1 MLIKHNT
8 LEEQKTMESKT
19 TYFENIGK
27 ENTEQTLSIAKHR
40 ANELGV
46 KTVVIASTTGE
57 TAVKALDVFYGLNLI
72 VVSHTAG
79 FKNPDIQEFTEENRK
94 IVEGKGVPIV
104 TSTHVFGGLDRAM
117 RQGSI
122 PETRFTYVI
131 GDIVA
136 ATLGI
141 FGHGMKVACE
151 IAVMAADAGLV
162 RCDED
167 IISVAGTGAIGGS
180 DTAIIIQPAN
190 AHRFFDIKVKEILC
204 KPRRATGAGD
214 IFGNKG

>member
-1 MLIKHNT
+1 
-8 LEEQKTMESKT
+8 MESKT

-27 ENTEQTLSIAKHR
+27 ENTEPTLIIAKQR

-57 TAVKALDVFYGLNLI
+57 TAVKALQTFDGLNLI
-72 VVSHTAG
+72 IVSHTAG
-79 FKNPDIQEFTEENRK
+79 FKNPDVQEFTEENRK
-94 IVEGKGVPIV
+94 LVEGKGVPII

-122 PETRFTYVI
+122 PEARFTYVT

-141 FGHGMKVACE
+141 LGHGMKVACE

-167 IISVAGTGAIGGS
+167 VIAIAGNGKAGGS
-180 DTAIIIQPAN
+180 DTAIVIQPAN
-190 AHRFFDIKVKEILC
+190 AHRFFEVKVREILC

-214 IFGNKG
+214 VAAGKG